1 MRGNV
6 GWQEE
11 VVSALDAWVAH
22 EGVPAREPRWRPLG
36 RAVRGRRPGEYVV
49 DVRGSEVG
57 TDQLQ
62 GDSLRLAGPDEDG
75 VDAGHSVL
83 DVFKDGTALR
93 VRVPEFADPA
103 DPHLWMK
110 PQPTGFL
117 VKALREGLAALTDAP
132 LAHLMARGEAGTGQL
147 APTGP
152 PSDVLLPAQNLAYRA
167 CTGEGL
173 WLVWGPPGTGKTTV
187 LKRAIGDLIARG
199 KRVLLVSATNIA
211 VDNALWGVVK
221 ERRHREGE
229 IVRVGPP
236 HLREVAEDASVCLT
250 LMVRERLAAADDR
263 RRAVAAGLVEARE
276 RARELEELERSL
288 TDFDAVRYAA
298 DRVRLDDPA
307 RTSAALAK
315 TRDRTHHDTRA
326 AAEKVA
332 ALEDT
337 HRAAAEAV
345 RATEQAQADWRTY
358 DECEEGLAH
367 LRAAVSDLEAKALL
381 AEKECAS
388 VQEYLDGL
396 EQLKGFAKCRARRD
410 REAARAGLE
419 TARTKAG
426 EAGRKAADAR
436 SVLARQE
443 VAVAARLADLRAR
456 IPYDKQEITRRQTA
470 LRTVANDL
478 EQARRAHQALAAR
491 CAPLDRELALSQ
503 AAEARVAEAERLGHP
518 GRHARAVTLKPQV
531 AEDRENRPALERRHR
546 ELQEEYD
553 KLARDAQGEIIRR
566 AKVVAT
572 TLARFRTT
580 KAVFEG
586 EYDVVL
592 VDEAGAATLPEVLLA
607 VGKART
613 TAVLLGDF
621 MQLGPVLPPLDG
633 TKRPDVARWIL
644 REVYEHFGIETPAAA
659 VGHPGCVVLDVQH
672 RFGHD
677 VMDLAN
683 ALAYDGVL
691 KPGPGV
697 VRRAAR
703 RASDD
708 AEIVIIDTD
717 GLQSLAQA
725 HRTGRRKGWWPAGAL
740 LARALIELHREDGE
754 DTGVV
759 TPYPVQA
766 EATLEALRD
775 HEATGGLLA
784 EVGTAH
790 RFQGREFPVV
800 VFDTVEDDYGD
811 GLWMSQATR
820 APEATAWARNG
831 VRLFN
836 VAVTRVQT
844 RLYVVGSRTRI
855 LAAGEETAMGKLAAL
870 VRDRRARWVPATR
883 LIAPAGRTDVPL
895 GPFSTRLADVL
906 ARHVEVTDIH
916 DEISF
921 YETFADRLAEARTSL
936 WIWSPWTAKRL
947 LTLLPVLEDAVRRG
961 VRVTV
966 FVRDPS
972 DTGQRKQ
979 ASLVERLRTVVPTVV
994 PVNVMHQKI
1003 VVIDEHTVLLG
1014 SLNSLSQ
1021 SRSREV
1027 MLTIRGSHFARKLLA
1042 HEHAEAFAKPPR
1054 CGACKGTDID
1064 LRRRRD
1070 GTWYWRCYNR
1080 TCPAR
1085 QGSRGWETRVRFG
1098 AARGR

>member
-1 MRGNV
+1 MRG
-6 GWQEE
+6 
-11 VVSALDAWVAH
+11 SDI
-22 EGVPAREPRWRPLG
+22 
-36 RAVRGRRPGEYVV
+36 
-49 DVRGSEVG
+49 G

-62 GDSLRLAGPDEDG
+62 GEGLRLAGPDENG
-75 VDAGHSVL
+75 VDAGYSVL

-132 LAHLMARGEAGTGQL
+132 LAHLMARGEAGTGRL

-152 PSDVLLPAQNLAYRA
+152 PPGVLLPAQDLAYRA

-221 ERRHREGE
+221 ERRHADGQ

-250 LMVRERLAAADDR
+250 LMVRERLAETDER
-263 RRAVAAGLVEARE
+263 RRAVAAQLVEIRD
-276 RARELEELERSL
+276 RARQLEELERSL
-288 TDFDAVRYAA
+288 ADFDAVEHAA
-298 DRVRLDDPA
+298 DRTRLDDPA
-307 RTSAALAK
+307 RTSQ
-315 TRDRTHHDTRA
+315 
-326 AAEKVA
+326 
-332 ALEDT
+332 ALERARDQA
-337 HRAAAEAV
+337 HRDARAAAEAV
-345 RATEQAQADWRTY
+345 ARLENDHQSAVEKLRATEQAQADWKAH
-358 DECEEGLAH
+358 DEYQERLGH
-367 LRAAVSDLEAKALL
+367 LRTAVSDLEAKALL
-381 AEKECAS
+381 ADSEHAS
-388 VQEYLDGL
+388 AQDRLAGL
-396 EQLKGFAKCRARRD
+396 EQLTGLARRRAKRA
-410 REAARAGLE
+410 REAASADLE
-419 TARTKAG
+419 TARTNAQ
-426 EAGRKAADAR
+426 EAGRKASAAR
-436 SVLARQE
+436 SVLAGQE
-443 VAVAARLADLRAR
+443 ESVTARLMEIRAR
-456 IPYDKQEITRRQTA
+456 IPFSKQEITVRRTT
-470 LRTVANDL
+470 LHKVAKDL
-478 EQARRAHQALAAR
+478 EQARRTHRVLAAR
-491 CAPLDRELALSQ
+491 CAPLVRELGLSQ
-503 AAEARVAEAERLGHP
+503 AAEARVAEADRLGHP
-518 GRHARAVTLKPQV
+518 GRHALAATLKPHV
-531 AEDRENRPALERRHR
+531 AEDQENHPALERRHR

-553 KLARDAQGEIIRR
+553 KLARDAQGEIIRG

-592 VDEAGAATLPEVLLA
+592 VDEAGAANLPEVLLA

-621 MQLGPVLPPLDG
+621 MQLGPVLPKLDG
-633 TKRPDVARWIL
+633 TKRPDIARWIL
-644 REVYEHFGIETPAAA
+644 REVYEHFGIDSPVAA
-659 VGHPGCVVLDVQH
+659 VNHPGCVVLDVQH

-677 VMDLAN
+677 VMSLAN
-683 ALAYDGVL
+683 TLAYDGVL

-697 VRRAAR
+697 EQRAAR
-703 RASDD
+703 RALDD

-740 LARALIELHREDGE
+740 LARALVDLHREDGE

-775 HEATGGLLA
+775 HEATGGQLA

-844 RLYVVGSRTRI
+844 RLYVIGSRSRI
-855 LAAGEETAMGKLAAL
+855 LAAGEQTAMGKLAAL
-870 VRDRRARWVPATR
+870 IHDRRAKWVPATQ
-883 LIAPAGRTDVPL
+883 LVAPGGQPDIPL

-906 ARHVEVTDIH
+906 SRHVEVTDVH

-947 LTLLPVLEDAVRRG
+947 LSLLPVLEDAVRRG
-961 VRVTV
+961 VRVTI
-966 FVRDPS
+966 FVRDPYDS
-972 DTGQRKQ
+972 GQKKQ
-979 ASLVERLRTVVPTVV
+979 SHLVKQLRTVVSTVV

-1027 MLTIRGSHFARKLLA
+1027 MLTIKGGHFARKILT
-1042 HEHAEAFAKPPR
+1042 HEHAEDFAKPPR
-1054 CGACKGTDID
+1054 CGSCRGDDVD
-1064 LRRRRD
+1064 LRRRGD
-1070 GTWYWRCYNR
+1070 GSWYWRCFNR
-1080 TCPAR
+1080 ACPAR
-1085 QGSRGWETRVRFG
+1085 RGSRAWEAPVRFG
-1098 AARGR
+1098 RGRRR